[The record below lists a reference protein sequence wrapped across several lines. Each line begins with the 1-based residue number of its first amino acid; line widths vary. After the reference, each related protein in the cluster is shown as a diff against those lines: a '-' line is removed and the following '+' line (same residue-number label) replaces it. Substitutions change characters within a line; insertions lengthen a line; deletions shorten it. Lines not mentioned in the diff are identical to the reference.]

1 MLDKAE
7 TGYYDLILMDIQMPN
22 MDGYKATRIIR
33 RLPDQRKA
41 GIPIIAMTANAFDE
55 DRRKAF
61 QVGMNGHITKP
72 IQVEV
77 LMNTLA
83 SVLSEREGDK
93 EIYRHWYT
101 YFSDC
106 KPFHQLRKKHNRR
119 GKAVGCLVCEAQ
131 GEERILFAD
140 EALIHM
146 FGCGNY
152 TEFYKYVGGSFK
164 TMVHPEDV
172 QWVEK
177 EIGAQILRSGDSVER
192 VTYRIVRRDG
202 AVRVVDDIGRKVITE
217 NGNSVY
223 YVCMVDITDSGEGEE
238 LLPRK

>member
-1 MLDKAE
+1 
-7 TGYYDLILMDIQMPN
+7 MDIQMPN

-106 KPFHQLRKKHNRR
+106 KPFHQFRKKHNRG
-119 GKAVGCLVCEAQ
+119 GK
-131 GEERILFAD
+131 D
-140 EALIHM
+140 
-146 FGCGNY
+146 CG
-152 TEFYKYVGGSFK
+152 
-164 TMVHPEDV
+164 
-172 QWVEK
+172 
-177 EIGAQILRSGDSVER
+177 
-192 VTYRIVRRDG
+192 
-202 AVRVVDDIGRKVITE
+202 
-217 NGNSVY
+217 
-223 YVCMVDITDSGEGEE
+223 
-238 LLPRK
+238 LPGL